1 MQGYIKRGSLNSE
14 YLGGKNG
21 IRRMQ
26 KIAKG
31 QWKPLK
37 TEYEI
42 EPKEGYDLHTT
53 IRSFMIVIVAGLG
66 NLPGVALSGM
76 GLGVFEEF
84 ADYILGT
91 EFRIGSVFLL
101 LVLILVYRRFK
112 LSKKREYLKWEL
124 YC

>member
-1 MQGYIKRGSLNSE
+1 MLQ
-14 YLGGKNG
+14 
-21 IRRMQ
+21 
-26 KIAKG
+26 
-31 QWKPLK
+31 
-37 TEYEI
+37 
-42 EPKEGYDLHTT
+42 
-53 IRSFMIVIVAGLG
+53 VLG

-112 LSKKREYLKWEL
+112 LSRKREYLKKEKNNKVEKKNL
-124 YC
+124 IIGKTFI

>member
-1 MQGYIKRGSLNSE
+1 MYHDDLD
-14 YLGGKNG
+14 LGWRAAHIG
-21 IRRMQ
+21 INAALCGVAGALISITFTIHPYM
-26 KIAKG
+26 G
-31 QWKPLK
+31 LP
-37 TEYEI
+37 Y
-42 EPKEGYDLHTT
+42 T

-66 NLPGVALSGM
+66 NLPGVAMSGM

-112 LSKKREYLKWEL
+112 LSRKREYLK
-124 YC
+124 